1 MMTYTFNSIKDAEKA
16 VGNLSRPSKMPSY
29 AWSISAKRCNTG
41 SKLAKVKG
49 SVCYNCYALKGRYM
63 FNNVQDA
70 LERRYTAWSSNRN
83 RWTDAMIY
91 LMHNK
96 QHIVN
101 NKVFRWFDSGD
112 IQGVDMLNDI
122 NTVAWASPHIR
133 FWLPT
138 KEYKLIKD
146 YDIDIAPNLV
156 IRVSAPSVNKGFPNW
171 AYESNNHS
179 YTHVSTVYDKK
190 NIDVAQGYVCP
201 ASKQDNQCGSCRAC
215 WSDKVS
221 EVSYLAH

>member
-1 MMTYTFNSIKDAEKA
+1 MANLFNNIKEAELA

-29 AWSISAKRCNTG
+29 AWSISARRCNTG

-63 FNNVQDA
+63 FNNTQDA
-70 LERRYTAWSSNRN
+70 LERRYNAWSSNRE
-83 RWTDAMIY
+83 RWVDAMIY

-101 NKVFRWFDSGD
+101 TGHFRFFDSGD
-112 IQGVDMLNDI
+112 IQGSDMLDDI
-122 NTVAWASPHIR
+122 NAVAWASPFIR

-138 KEYKLIKD
+138 KEYKLIRD
-146 YDIDIAPNLV
+146 YDKEIAPNLV
-156 IRVSAPSVNKGFPNW
+156 IRVSAPTVDKEFSG
-171 AYESNNHS
+171 
-179 YTHVSTVYDKK
+179 YTHISTVYNKD
-190 NIDVAQGYVCP
+190 NIDTAKGVVCP

-215 WSDKVS
+215 WNDKVS
-221 EVSYLAH
+221 EVSYIAH

>member
-1 MMTYTFNSIKDAEKA
+1 MMANLFNNIKEAELA

-29 AWSISAKRCNTG
+29 AWSISARRCNTG

-63 FNNVQDA
+63 FNNTQDA
-70 LERRYTAWSSNRN
+70 LERRYSAWANDRQK
-83 RWTDAMIY
+83 WVDAMIY
-91 LMHNK
+91 IMHNK

-101 NKVFRWFDSGD
+101 TGHFRFFDSGD
-112 IQGVDMLNDI
+112 IQGSDMLDDI
-122 NTVAWASPHIR
+122 NLVAWASPHIR

-138 KEYKLIKD
+138 KEYKLIKN
-146 YDIDIAPNLV
+146 YDKEIAPNLV
-156 IRVSAPSVNKGFPNW
+156 IRVSAPTVDKEFSG
-171 AYESNNHS
+171 
-179 YTHVSTVYDKK
+179 YTHISTVYNKD
-190 NIDVAQGYVCP
+190 NIDTAKGVVCP

-221 EVSYLAH
+221 EVSYIAH

>member
-1 MMTYTFNSIKDAEKA
+1 MMVNKFNSIKEAELS

-29 AWSISAKRCNTG
+29 AWSISARRCNTG

-63 FNNVQDA
+63 FNNTQDA
-70 LERRYTAWSSNRN
+70 LERRYSAWANDRQK
-83 RWTDAMIY
+83 WVDAMIY
-91 LMHNK
+91 IMHNK

-101 NKVFRWFDSGD
+101 TGHFRFFDSGD
-112 IQGVDMLNDI
+112 IQGKDMLDDI
-122 NTVAWASPHIR
+122 NTVAWASPTIR

-138 KEYKLIKD
+138 KEYKLVRD
-146 YDIDIAPNLV
+146 YDKDIAPNLV
-156 IRVSAPSVNKGFPNW
+156 IRVSAPTVDKEFSG
-171 AYESNNHS
+171 
-179 YTHVSTVYDKK
+179 YTHISTVYNKD
-190 NIDVAQGYVCP
+190 NIDTAKGVVCP

-221 EVSYLAH
+221 EVSYIAH

>member
-1 MMTYTFNSIKDAEKA
+1 MLTYKFNSIKDAEKA

-70 LERRYTAWSSNRN
+70 LERRFDAWSSNRN

-156 IRVSAPSVNKGFPNW
+156 IRVSAPNINKKFPNW
-171 AYESNNHS
+171 AYEANNHS

-215 WSDKVS
+215 WNDKVS

>member
-1 MMTYTFNSIKDAEKA
+1 MLTYKFDTLKDAETA
-16 VGNLSRPSKMPSY
+16 VGGLSAPSKMPSY

-63 FNNVQDA
+63 FGNVQDA
-70 LERRYTAWSSNRN
+70 LERRFDAWDSNRN

-91 LMHNK
+91 IMHNK
-96 QHIVN
+96 RHIVDN
-101 NKVFRWFDSGD
+101 QVFRWFDSGD

-138 KEYKLIKD
+138 KEYKLVKD
-146 YDIDIAPNLV
+146 YDIDVAPNLV
-156 IRVSAPSVNKGFPNW
+156 IRVSAPTVDKGF
-171 AYESNNHS
+171 SG
-179 YTHVSTVYDKK
+179 YTHISTVWNKDKL
-190 NIDVAQGYVCP
+190 DMADGVVCP
-201 ASKQDNQCGSCRAC
+201 ASKQGNVCGSCRSC
-215 WSDKVS
+215 WNDKVS
-221 EVSYLAH
+221 EVSYVSH

>member
-1 MMTYTFNSIKDAEKA
+1 MMVNQFNSIKEAELS

-29 AWSISAKRCNTG
+29 AWSISARRCNTG

-63 FNNVQDA
+63 FNNTQDA
-70 LERRYTAWSSNRN
+70 LERRYSAWANDRQK
-83 RWTDAMIY
+83 WVDAMIY
-91 LMHNK
+91 IMHNK

-101 NKVFRWFDSGD
+101 TGHFRFFDSGD
-112 IQGVDMLNDI
+112 IQGKDMLDDI
-122 NTVAWASPHIR
+122 NTVAWASPTIR

-138 KEYKLIKD
+138 KEYKLVRD
-146 YDIDIAPNLV
+146 YDKDIAPNLV
-156 IRVSAPSVNKGFPNW
+156 IRVSAPTVNKEFSG
-171 AYESNNHS
+171 
-179 YTHVSTVYDKK
+179 YTHISTVYNKD
-190 NIDVAQGYVCP
+190 NIDTAKGVVCP

-221 EVSYLAH
+221 EVSYIAH

>member
-1 MMTYTFNSIKDAEKA
+1 MLTYKFKSIKDAEKA

-63 FNNVQDA
+63 FNNTQDA
-70 LERRYTAWSSNRN
+70 LERRFTAWDSNRN

-101 NKVFRWFDSGD
+101 TGHFRFFDSGD

-138 KEYKLIKD
+138 KEYKLIKN

-156 IRVSAPSVNKGFPNW
+156 IRVSAPNIDKDFPSW
-171 AYESNNHS
+171 AYSPNNHA
-179 YTHVSTVYDKK
+179 YTHISTVYSKD
-190 NIDVAQGYVCP
+190 NIDTAKGVICP
-201 ASKQDNQCGSCRAC
+201 ASKQGNQCGSCRAC
-215 WSDKVS
+215 WDDTVS
-221 EVSYLAH
+221 EVSYIAH

>member
-1 MMTYTFNSIKDAEKA
+1 MMANIFNSIKEAELA

-29 AWSISAKRCNTG
+29 AWSISARRCNTG

-63 FNNVQDA
+63 FNNTQDA
-70 LERRYTAWSSNRN
+70 LERRYDAWANDRE
-83 RWTDAMIY
+83 RWVDAMIY
-91 LMHNK
+91 IMHNK

-101 NKVFRWFDSGD
+101 TGHFRFFDSGD
-112 IQGVDMLNDI
+112 IQGSAMLDDI
-122 NTVAWASPHIR
+122 NTVAWASPTIR

-138 KEYKLIKD
+138 KEYKLVKD
-146 YDIDIAPNLV
+146 YDKEIAPNLV
-156 IRVSAPSVNKGFPNW
+156 IRVSAPTVDKEFSG
-171 AYESNNHS
+171 
-179 YTHVSTVYDKK
+179 YTHISTVYNKD
-190 NIDVAQGYVCP
+190 NIDTAKGVVCP

-221 EVSYLAH
+221 EVSYIAH

>member
-1 MMTYTFNSIKDAEKA
+1 MANIFNSIKEAELA

-29 AWSISAKRCNTG
+29 AWSISARRCNVG

-49 SVCYNCYALKGRYM
+49 SVCEGCYALKGRYM
-63 FNNVQDA
+63 FNNTQDA
-70 LERRYTAWSSNRN
+70 LERRYDAWNSDRAK
-83 RWTDAMIY
+83 WVDAMIY

-101 NKVFRWFDSGD
+101 AGVFRFFDSGD
-112 IQGVDMLNDI
+112 IQGSAMLDDI
-122 NTVAWASPHIR
+122 NTVAWASPTIR

-138 KEYKLIKD
+138 KEYKLVRN
-146 YDIDIAPNLV
+146 YDKEIAPNLV
-156 IRVSAPSVNKGFPNW
+156 IRVSAPTIDKEFSG
-171 AYESNNHS
+171 
-179 YTHVSTVYDKK
+179 YTHISTVYNKD
-190 NIDVAQGYVCP
+190 NIDTAKGVVCP

-221 EVSYLAH
+221 EVSYIAH